1 MIDFVASLRL
11 PSYHSFKDYFY
22 VDVILALCKRVI
34 VLQDIDQ
41 SMKSHPK
48 GNPDA
53 FRLQI
58 IKELKDLDNNED
70 MIDSVQKMKK
80 EEKRFKR

>member
-1 MIDFVASLRL
+1 M
-11 PSYHSFKDYFY
+11 
-22 VDVILALCKRVI
+22 DVILALCKRVI

-41 SMKSHPK
+41 SMKSNPK
-48 GNPDA
+48 GNQEV

-58 IKELKDLDNNED
+58 LKELKDLDKNED
-70 MIDSVQKMKK
+70 MIDSVHKMKK